1 MGSFTH
7 CWKNKVRSLQLTT
20 ALLVCAMLAYSTNTI
35 AQTIDGSGFIRID
48 SATFDDKS
56 DAWILNVDAEVQ
68 LSPTMRQGLNNGVPL
83 QFIVEVKIK
92 EPRRYWLDK
101 TLQTFQYRYSLIYY
115 ELTRHYRLQSMD
127 GNQSHNYRSLIEA
140 LDELG
145 RVRNLTVMKP
155 DHYHSAE
162 SPIAALR
169 FQLDSKALPL
179 PLQPLI
185 SSDWRLAS
193 EEYAWSLN

>member
-1 MGSFTH
+1 MY
-7 CWKNKVRSLQLTT
+7 SLRAVTVFLISVLSLCS
-20 ALLVCAMLAYSTNTI
+20 ANSI
-35 AQTIDGSGFIRID
+35 AQSVNDAGFIRID
-48 SATFDDKS
+48 SAVFQDNS
-56 DAWILNVDAEVQ
+56 DAWLLNVDAEVQ

-83 QFIVEVKIK
+83 QFIVEVKIV
-92 EPRRYWLDK
+92 EPRRFWLDK
-101 TLQTFQYRYSLIYY
+101 TLQTFQYRYTLIYY

-127 GNQSHNYRSLIEA
+127 GNDSHNFRSLIEA

-145 RVRNLTVMKP
+145 RIRNLTVLKP
-155 DHYHSAE
+155 DLYHSAQ
-162 SPIAALR
+162 SPIAELS

-185 SSDWRLAS
+185 SSDWKLAS

>member
-1 MGSFTH
+1 MISQ
-7 CWKNKVRSLQLTT
+7 RITT
-20 ALLVCAMLAYSTNTI
+20 LLLVCSMLAFISAAI
-35 AQTIDGSGFIRID
+35 AQSVDDSGFIRID
-48 SATFDDKS
+48 SATFDDKA
-56 DAWILNVDAEVQ
+56 DAWLLNVDAEVQ

-83 QFIVEVKIK
+83 QFIVEVNIK
-92 EPRRYWLDK
+92 EPRRFWLDK
-101 TLQTFQYRYSLIYY
+101 TLQTFQYRYTLIYY

-127 GNQSHNYRSLIEA
+127 GNDSHNFRSLIEA

-145 RVRNLTVMKP
+145 RIQNLTVLKP
-155 DHYHSAE
+155 DLYHSSE
-162 SPIAALR
+162 SPIAELS

>member
-1 MGSFTH
+1 M
-7 CWKNKVRSLQLTT
+7 RSDCVT
-20 ALLVCAMLAYSTNTI
+20 ACLLVCSMLFSSSVSL
-35 AQTIDGSGFIRID
+35 AQSIDEAGFIRID
-48 SATFDDKS
+48 SATFDEKP
-56 DAWILNVDAEVQ
+56 DAWLLNLDAEVQ

-83 QFIVEVKIK
+83 QFIVEVNIK
-92 EPRRYWLDK
+92 EPRRFWFDK
-101 TLQTFQYRYSLIYY
+101 TLQTFQYRYTLIYY

-127 GNQSHNYRSLIEA
+127 GNKSHNFRSLIEA

-145 RVRNLTVMKP
+145 RIQNLTVLKP
-155 DHYHSAE
+155 DLYHRAE
-162 SPIAALR
+162 SPIAELS

-185 SSDWRLAS
+185 SSDWKLAS